1 MIYCSLLARLCC
13 PYISAGSLR
22 ALAVTSHKRSAILPQ
37 VPTLDESGLTG
48 FEAVT
53 WFGFAAPTG
62 TPADIISH
70 LNREIVEILAM
81 PDVREKLARQG
92 IDVTSDTPQEFAA
105 YMRAEFPKW
114 KELVKDSGATIM
126 E

>member
-1 MIYCSLLARLCC
+1 
-13 PYISAGSLR
+13 
-22 ALAVTSHKRSAILPQ
+22 
-37 VPTLDESGLTG
+37 
-48 FEAVT
+48 
-53 WFGFAAPTG
+53 
-62 TPADIISH
+62 

-81 PDVREKLARQG
+81 PDVREKLVRQG